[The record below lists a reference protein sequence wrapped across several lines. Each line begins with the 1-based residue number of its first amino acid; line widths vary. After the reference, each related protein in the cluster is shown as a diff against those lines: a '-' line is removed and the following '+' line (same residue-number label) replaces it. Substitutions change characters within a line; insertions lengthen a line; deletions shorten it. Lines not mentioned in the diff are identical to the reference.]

1 MNDILDEAASPD
13 LAAPAAGLARE
24 HPADIVER
32 LNAESIDTASAVLSA
47 LPLER
52 AAEVFDEP
60 GLKRAEELIEA
71 QPPERAASLFRAI
84 SDDRAADIFRH
95 LDEPVRERWRVC
107 SLIPRTQ
114 RAAS

>member
-32 LNAESIDTASAVLSA
+32 LNAESIDTASAALSA

-52 AAEVFDEP
+52 AAEVFDARTRTRR
-60 GLKRAEELIEA
+60 GTDRGAAARACRFSFQSNIG
-71 QPPERAASLFRAI
+71 
-84 SDDRAADIFRH
+84 
-95 LDEPVRERWRVC
+95 
-107 SLIPRTQ
+107 
-114 RAAS
+114 